1 MSTLT
6 SSKMQ
11 RVKTENGGMKLAE
24 LKGTFPVLVTPMT
37 ENQEIDIQALKRNL
51 DWYLEIGMPG
61 VCVLGS
67 TGEFSSLSKEERK
80 LIAESA
86 LKHIDGRMKCIIGTA
101 AETTKDTIEYTK
113 HAADNGADAVMI
125 INPYYCLPNE
135 EELIAHYTAVSN
147 TVEIPIMVYNN
158 PPHSGVDI
166 KPKTIGKLFEI
177 KNVEY
182 IKDASGDLRRISDFR
197 RETQDGIKIFCGGE
211 DLTFENFMLGAT
223 GWICVS
229 GNIVPYEAKMI
240 YEYIQSGEIDKAKEI
255 FNKLYPLLFMLENS
269 NKPLARVKAAMK
281 LLGKD
286 SGPTRLPRL
295 PLTEEELEEVKEV
308 MKQIGKI

>member
-1 MSTLT
+1 M
-6 SSKMQ
+6 
-11 RVKTENGGMKLAE
+11 AE

-37 ENQEIDIQALKRNL
+37 ESQEIDTQALKRNL
-51 DWYLEIGMPG
+51 DWYIELGIPG

-67 TGEFSSLSKEERK
+67 TGEFSSLSKDERK
-80 LIAESA
+80 LIAEVA
-86 LKHIDGRMKCIIGTA
+86 LEHIAGRIRCIVGTA
-101 AETTKDTIEYTK
+101 AETTRDTIEYTK
-113 HAADNGADAVMI
+113 HAAENGADAVMI

-135 EELIAHYTAVSN
+135 EELFAHYKAVSDA
-147 TVEIPIMVYNN
+147 VDIPIMIYNN

-166 KPKTIGKLFEI
+166 KPNTIGKLYEI

-182 IKDASGDLRRISDFR
+182 VKDASGDLRRISDFR
-197 RETQDGIKIFCGGE
+197 RETNDGIKIFCGGE
-211 DLTFENFMLGAT
+211 DLTFENFMLGAS

-240 YEYIQSGEIDKAKEI
+240 YEYIQSGEIDKAKQI
-255 FNKLYPLLFMLENS
+255 FNTLYPLLFMLENS

-295 PLTEEELEEVKEV
+295 SLTESELEEVIEV
-308 MKQIGKI
+308 LRKIGKLE